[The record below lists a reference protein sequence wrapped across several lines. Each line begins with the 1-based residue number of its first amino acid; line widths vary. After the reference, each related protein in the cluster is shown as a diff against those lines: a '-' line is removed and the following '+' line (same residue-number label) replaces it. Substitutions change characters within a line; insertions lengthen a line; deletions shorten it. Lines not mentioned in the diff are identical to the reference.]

1 MMSRRRPHSLAACLA
16 LSLALA
22 ACASRPAP
30 VSSGGAAEKSQGT
43 FKIGQPYQV
52 NGIWYYPSQDLNYD
66 ETGIASW
73 YGPDFHEKS
82 TANGETFDQNT
93 LSAAHKTLPLPSIVQ
108 VTNLENGRSIEVRV
122 NDRGPFVGNRIIDM
136 SRRAAQLLG
145 FEGQGT
151 AKVRVRVLS
160 TESIQAQS
168 IARLNGSDQPPAEV
182 PQAAPRQTVVAEALP
197 PAPGVPVAAAR
208 PGSQPVPLPPPAA
221 APPLTQPTTLQE
233 PELPNQVL
241 LYPVK
246 PTHIYV
252 QAGAFSQGDNA
263 TRMKSKLA
271 ALGPVTVTGVRVNG
285 IDVFRVRLGPIS
297 SVDEADQVLARAVS
311 AGATEAKIVV
321 D

>member
-1 MMSRRRPHSLAACLA
+1 MMSRRRPYSVAACLA
-16 LSLALA
+16 LSLMLA
-22 ACASRPAP
+22 ACASRP
-30 VSSGGAAEKSQGT
+30 SGGSSAGSTERSQGT

-52 NGIWYYPSQDLNYD
+52 NGVWYYPSQDLNYD

-73 YGPDFHEKS
+73 YGPDFHEKA
-82 TANGETFDQNT
+82 TANGEQFDQNA

-136 SRRAAQLLG
+136 SRRSAQLLG

-151 AKVRVRVLS
+151 AKVRVKVLA

-168 IARLNGSDQPPAEV
+168 IARLNGSDQAPVETPR
-182 PQAAPRQTVVAEALP
+182 AAPKETVVAEALP
-197 PAPGVPVAAAR
+197 PAPGVPVAPA
-208 PGSQPVPLPPPAA
+208 PPPQQPVAPPPAPPPATPQPA
-221 APPLTQPTTLQE
+221 ALQE

-241 LYPVK
+241 VYPVK

-252 QAGAFSQGDNA
+252 QAGAYSQGDNA
-263 TRMKSKLA
+263 SRMKAKLA
-271 ALGPVTVTGVRVNG
+271 GLGPVSVTGARVNG
-285 IDVFRVRLGPIS
+285 VDVYRVRLGPIG
-297 SVDEADQVLARAVS
+297 SVDEADQMLARAVN

>member
-1 MMSRRRPHSLAACLA
+1 MMSRRRPVPLAACLV
-16 LSLALA
+16 LSLTLA
-22 ACASRPAP
+22 ACASRPSG
-30 VSSGGAAEKSQGT
+30 VSTTDPATKTQGT

-52 NGIWYYPSQDLNYD
+52 NGTWYYPSPDLNYD

-82 TANGETFDQNT
+82 TANGETFDQNA

-108 VTNLENGRSIEVRV
+108 VTNLDNGRSIEVRV
-122 NDRGPFVGNRIIDM
+122 NDRGPYASNRIIDM
-136 SRRAAQLLG
+136 SRRGAQLLG

-151 AKVRVRVLS
+151 AKVRVKVLS

-182 PQAAPRQTVVAEALP
+182 PQAAPRQTVVAQALP
-197 PAPGVPVAAAR
+197 PIGGAP
-208 PGSQPVPLPPPAA
+208 A
-221 APPLTQPTTLQE
+221 APPRPSQQPYPTPVVSQAPSQAAALQE
-233 PELPNQVL
+233 PELPNLVL

-263 TRMKSKLA
+263 TRMQAKLA
-271 ALGPVTVTGVRVNG
+271 GLGAVSVTGARVNG
-285 IDVFRVRLGPIS
+285 IDVFRVRLGPLGT
-297 SVDEADQVLARAVS
+297 VDEADQVLTRAVN
-311 AGATEAKIVV
+311 AGAIDAKIVV

>member
-1 MMSRRRPHSLAACLA
+1 MMIRRRPVPLAACLV

-22 ACASRPAP
+22 ACASKPTG
-30 VSSGGAAEKSQGT
+30 VSTTDGATRTQGT

-52 NGIWYYPSQDLNYD
+52 NGTWYYPSPDLNYD

-73 YGPDFHEKS
+73 YGPNFHEKS
-82 TANGETFDQNT
+82 TANGETFDQNA

-108 VTNLENGRSIEVRV
+108 VTNLDNGRSIEVRV
-122 NDRGPFVGNRIIDM
+122 NDRGPYASNRVIDM
-136 SRRAAQLLG
+136 SRRGAQLLG

-151 AKVRVRVLS
+151 AKVRVKVLK

-182 PQAAPRQTVVAEALP
+182 PQAAPRQTVVAQALP
-197 PAPGVPVAAAR
+197 PIEGAPLAAPR
-208 PGSQPVPLPPPAA
+208 PSQPPYPTPVVSPAPSRAA
-221 APPLTQPTTLQE
+221 APQE
-233 PELPNQVL
+233 PELPNLVL

-246 PTHIYV
+246 PTHLYI

-263 TRMKSKLA
+263 NRMKAKLA
-271 ALGPVTVTGVRVNG
+271 GLGAVSITGVRVNG
-285 IDVFRVRLGPIS
+285 IDVYRVRLGPLGT
-297 SVDEADQVLARAVS
+297 VDEADQVLTRAVN
-311 AGATEAKIVV
+311 AGAIDAKIVV

>member
-1 MMSRRRPHSLAACLA
+1 MMSRRRPVPLAACLV
-16 LSLALA
+16 LSLTLA
-22 ACASRPAP
+22 ACASRPAG
-30 VSSGGAAEKSQGT
+30 VSTTDPATKTQGT

-52 NGIWYYPSQDLNYD
+52 NGTWYYPNPDLNYD

-82 TANGETFDQNT
+82 TANGETFDQNA

-108 VTNLENGRSIEVRV
+108 VTNLDNGRSIEVRV
-122 NDRGPFVGNRIIDM
+122 NDRGPYASNRIIDM

-151 AKVRVRVLS
+151 AKVEVKVLK

-197 PAPGVPVAAAR
+197 PLDGVRVAPPRPSQQPYPTPVVA
-208 PGSQPVPLPPPAA
+208 QTPPAPA
-221 APPLTQPTTLQE
+221 RLQE
-233 PELPNQVL
+233 PELPNLVL

-263 TRMKSKLA
+263 NRMKAKLA
-271 ALGPVTVTGVRVNG
+271 GLGAVSITGARVNG
-285 IDVFRVRLGPIS
+285 IDVYRVRLGPLGT
-297 SVDEADQVLARAVS
+297 VDEADQLLPRAVS
-311 AGATEAKIVV
+311 AGAIDAKIVV

>member
-1 MMSRRRPHSLAACLA
+1 MMSRRRPVPLAACLV

-22 ACASRPAP
+22 ACAARPTG
-30 VSSGGAAEKSQGT
+30 VSTTDSATRTQGT

-52 NGIWYYPSQDLNYD
+52 NGTWYYPSPDLNYD

-73 YGPDFHEKS
+73 YGPNFHEKS
-82 TANGETFDQNT
+82 TANGETFDQNA

-108 VTNLENGRSIEVRV
+108 VTNLDNGRSIEVRV
-122 NDRGPFVGNRIIDM
+122 NDRGPYASNRIIDM
-136 SRRAAQLLG
+136 SRRGAQLLG
-145 FEGQGT
+145 FEGTGT
-151 AKVRVRVLS
+151 AKVRVKVLT

-182 PQAAPRQTVVAEALP
+182 PQAAPRQTVVAQALP
-197 PAPGVPVAAAR
+197 PIEGARVAPPRPSQQPYPTPVV
-208 PGSQPVPLPPPAA
+208 SQAPSQAA
-221 APPLTQPTTLQE
+221 APQE

-263 TRMKSKLA
+263 DRMRAKLA
-271 ALGPVTVTGVRVNG
+271 SLGAVSITGARVNG
-285 IDVFRVRLGPIS
+285 LDVYRVRLGPLGT
-297 SVDEADQVLARAVS
+297 VDEADQVLTRAVN
-311 AGATEAKIVV
+311 AGAIDAKIVV

>member
-1 MMSRRRPHSLAACLA
+1 MMIRRRPLPLAASLA

-22 ACASRPAP
+22 ACASRPAA
-30 VSSGGAAEKSQGT
+30 VSTVDSSAKSQGT
-43 FKIGQPYQV
+43 FKVGKPYQV
-52 NGIWYYPSQDLNYD
+52 GGIWYYPNQDLNYD

-82 TANGETFDQNT
+82 TANGEQFDQNS

-151 AKVRVRVLS
+151 AKVEVKVLA

-168 IARLNGSDQPPAEV
+168 IARLNGSDAPPVET

-197 PAPGVPVAAAR
+197 PIAGVPVDAPR
-208 PGSQPVPLPPPAA
+208 SPQQPASPPAA
-221 APPLTQPTTLQE
+221 APSAPLAGASPQE
-233 PELPNQVL
+233 PTLPNVVL

-246 PTHIYV
+246 PTHIFV

-263 TRMKSKLA
+263 NRMKARLA
-271 ALGPVTVTGVRVNG
+271 GLGAVSVSGARVNG
-285 IDVFRVRLGPIS
+285 VDVYRVRLGPIA
-297 SVDEADQVLARAVS
+297 SVDEADQVLTRAVN

>member
-1 MMSRRRPHSLAACLA
+1 MMSRRRPCSLAACLA

-22 ACASRPAP
+22 ACASRPAA
-30 VSSGGAAEKSQGT
+30 VSSAGSTEKSQGT

-73 YGPDFHEKS
+73 YGPDFHEKQ
-82 TANGETFDQNT
+82 TANGEVFDQNA

-108 VTNLENGRSIEVRV
+108 VTNLDNGRSIEVRV

-145 FEGQGT
+145 FEGPGT
-151 AKVRVRVLS
+151 AKVRVKVLA

-168 IARLNGSDQPPAEV
+168 IARLNGSDQQPIEAPR
-182 PQAAPRQTVVAEALP
+182 AAPHETVVAEALAP
-197 PAPGVPVAAAR
+197 LPGVPVEPARSAA
-208 PGSQPVPLPPPAA
+208 PPVAPPPAA
-221 APPLTQPTTLQE
+221 PVQAQPAALQE
-233 PELPNQVL
+233 PALPNQVL
-241 LYPVK
+241 VYPVK

-252 QAGAFSQGDNA
+252 QAGAFAQGDNA
-263 TRMKSKLA
+263 TRMKTKLA
-271 ALGPVTVTGVRVNG
+271 GLGAVTVTGVRVNG
-285 IDVFRVRLGPIS
+285 IDVYRVRLGPIV
-297 SVDEADQVLARAVS
+297 SVDEADQILARVVT